1 MSDAATTAVLLL
13 AHGSPDRAEDVP
25 EFLKHVTGG
34 RPLPA
39 AAVEEI
45 QRRYARI
52 GRSPLTEITVRQ
64 GALLSRELELPVYIG
79 MRNWRPFI
87 ADALR
92 QMAADGIRRV
102 VALCLAPQNSRTSV
116 GLYRAAALSESGPR
130 FEHFEFIE
138 AWHDHPLLIR
148 AFAEKLDAGWKP
160 ACDELGA
167 RLPILFTAHSVPSRT
182 ILEGDPYEAQARET
196 AALVSM
202 ALPALTVDDWCFAFQ
217 SQGQSKESGPWIGP
231 TVEDTILELKKKGH
245 GGVFLQPV
253 GFVCDHVEVLYDID
267 VVFRDF
273 AARQGMKLWR
283 AESLN
288 DSSTFIAALADVVR
302 SRLPQPE
309 PGKPLIQIASPNPLM

>member
-1 MSDAATTAVLLL
+1 MSDVAQTAVLLL
-13 AHGSPDRAEDVP
+13 AHGSPDCAEDVP

-34 RPLPA
+34 RPLPP

-92 QMAADGIRRV
+92 QMSADGIRRV

-116 GLYRAAALSESGPR
+116 GLYREAAMNEGGPR

-148 AFAEKLDAGWKP
+148 AFAEKLEAGWKS

-167 RLPILFTAHSVPSRT
+167 RVPILFTAHSVPSRT
-182 ILEGDPYEAQARET
+182 ILDGDPYEAQARET

-202 ALPALTVDDWCFAFQ
+202 ALPVLTVDDWSLAFQ
-217 SQGQSKESGPWIGP
+217 SRGMSGGPWIGP
-231 TVEDTILELKKKGH
+231 TVEETILELRKKGH
-245 GGVFLQPV
+245 AGVFLQPV
-253 GFVCDHVEVLYDID
+253 GFVCDHIEVLYDID
-267 VVFRDF
+267 VAFRDF
-273 AARQGMKLWR
+273 AAKQGMKLWR

-288 DSSTFIAALADVVR
+288 DSSTFIAALADAVR

-309 PGKPLIQIASPNPLM
+309 AGEPLIQIAAPKPLM